1 MRDTHANTKRRNFS
15 KFPLFLIYYIKIV
28 RDGVEKK
35 YKKKKKNLKKG
46 NSKKKKKVYEKMP
59 IDFYYLEYSGPT
71 VSVGFIAGKSDR
83 RSFELE
89 NELSLL

>member
-1 MRDTHANTKRRNFS
+1 MQ
-15 KFPLFLIYYIKIV
+15 
-28 RDGVEKK
+28 
-35 YKKKKKNLKKG
+35 KKKKKKKIW
-46 NSKKKKKVYEKMP
+46 NSKKKKVYEKMP

-89 NELSLL
+89 NELSLLWNTWNPNLWR

>member
-1 MRDTHANTKRRNFS
+1 
-15 KFPLFLIYYIKIV
+15 
-28 RDGVEKK
+28 
-35 YKKKKKNLKKG
+35 
-46 NSKKKKKVYEKMP
+46 MP

-89 NELSLL
+89 NELSLLWNTWNPNLWR